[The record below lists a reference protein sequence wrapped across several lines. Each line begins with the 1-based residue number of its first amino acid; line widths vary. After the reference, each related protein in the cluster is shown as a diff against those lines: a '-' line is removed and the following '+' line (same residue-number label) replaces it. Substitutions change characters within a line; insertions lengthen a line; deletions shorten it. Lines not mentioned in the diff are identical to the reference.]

1 MTWSFSPRK
10 LRTVSQKLSVVPS
23 KSCNLILANYSKSL
37 SKPRRAL
44 KLSTLLWQPQFWER
58 KESLCTIRL
67 CQS

>member
-44 KLSTLLWQPQFWER
+44 KLSTLL
-58 KESLCTIRL
+58 
-67 CQS
+67 